1 VYGYIYKCMFA
12 FATANKLVVGGFVC
26 LLVVFV
32 VGLLVFNL
40 LRSVIV
46 LV

>member
-1 VYGYIYKCMFA
+1 MYGYRYKCMFA
-12 FATANKLVVGGFVC
+12 FATANKLVVVGFVC